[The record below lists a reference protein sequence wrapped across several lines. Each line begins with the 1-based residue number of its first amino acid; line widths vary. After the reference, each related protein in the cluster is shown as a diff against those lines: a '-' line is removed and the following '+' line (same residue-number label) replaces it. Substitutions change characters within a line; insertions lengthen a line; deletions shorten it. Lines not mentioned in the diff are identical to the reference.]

1 MKITI
6 KEDFVT
12 TTIET
17 EYAATCSSMV
27 GYMYRFCVSAGYS
40 PINAAE
46 AFYEIGKEMMEAN
59 EH

>member
-6 KEDFVT
+6 EEDFVT

-17 EYAATCSSMV
+17 EYVATCSSMV
-27 GYMYRFCVSAGYS
+27 GYMYRLCVSAGYS

-46 AFYEIGKEMMEAN
+46 AFCEVGEEMIETN